1 MFEGTTRIYST
12 TLLFNTLLQ
21 GLFLI
26 MNVTDFASYADDNI
40 PYLTEQQVLLTKL
53 YSQVLVIL

>member
-1 MFEGTTRIYST
+1 MFGGTTRIYST
-12 TLLFNTLLQ
+12 TLLFNILLQ

-26 MNVTDFASYADDNI
+26 MNVTYFASYADDNI

-53 YSQVLVIL
+53 